1 MEVPRKDPNLQEAL
15 DLLEARFI
23 EAEGDPDVA
32 YSLLSTFEL
41 NFIDEEIYKCLD
53 FRYYAENYH
62 IINSKHKGFVTLYPF
77 WDSQEIF
84 YAKILEIQLEGRPVK
99 IIVLKARQL
108 GLSTIN
114 EALLFH
120 HTIFTEGC
128 NSLVVAQDPGQAD
141 YLFEMSRFAYDSL
154 PWWMRPESRYESK
167 GRYIHFDRRDDLI
180 RQTKPGLRSAIYV
193 EAANKMS
200 GVAVG
205 KAITCCHL
213 SELSLWPEAKVLA
226 EQLFPTLSGSP
237 GQIAIMESTARGRNN
252 FWYDFWK
259 DAWNGKVDW
268 EPVFIEFFRVK
279 KYSLP
284 IPPTVKF
291 ERTKDE
297 IGLAGKVEETTG
309 IALAD
314 EQLYWRRK
322 EMQVFASLNRGDES
336 KFFQEYPSAS
346 WMEAFQGS
354 GICAFNKKKLQH
366 ILETTCV
373 PPRWYGEI
381 DLKQDRDGVWNVPEL
396 RLTKTQKGEKAPAA
410 EQHGARLYV
419 WEQPEAN
426 EKYFVGADVAHGV
439 QGGDF
444 SCAQIIKIGHGMRPD
459 IQVAEWHGWINPT
472 PYANAVAALGYWYN
486 TAEISLECNDVGLS
500 SNAQLMRVLEY
511 PNLFRWKHYDKITNF
526 ITNFTGWYTNTKTR
540 DQIIAK
546 FRESMDDEVIV
557 IRSEDLVNECLDF
570 SSEDDGRYEG
580 QSTND
585 DRVFAMM
592 IAIFCAHDM
601 EHYGGEAPVSRT
613 SSKKDIP
620 KGVDFNN
627 TDFSPL
633 YDGKREKDSVPNEDD
648 PPKDYALWE
657 EVGPAPDDDL
667 WRTI

>member
-15 DLLEARFI
+15 NLLDARFE
-23 EAEGDPDVA
+23 EAEGDIDVA
-32 YSLLSTFEL
+32 YSQLSAFEL
-41 NFIDEEIYKCLD
+41 NFIDEEIMKCLD

-62 IINSKHKGFVTLYPF
+62 IVNSKHEGFKTLYPF

-84 YAKILEIQLEGRPVK
+84 YAKIIEIQSAGRPVK

-128 NSLVVAQDPGQAD
+128 NSLVVAQDPGMAD

-180 RQTKPGLRSAIYV
+180 RQTKPGLRSAIFV

-226 EQLFPTLSGSP
+226 EQLFPALSGSP

-259 DAWNGKVDW
+259 EAWEGKVDW

-279 KYSLP
+279 KYSLA
-284 IPPTVKF
+284 IPVNVEF
-291 ERTKDE
+291 ERTNDE
-297 IGLAGKVEETTG
+297 AALAGKVEHTTG
-309 IALAD
+309 VVLTN

-322 EMQVFASLNRGDES
+322 EMQVFASLNHGDDS

-346 WMEAFQGS
+346 WLEAFQGS
-354 GICAFNKKKLQH
+354 GICAFNKKKLQR

-373 PPRWYGEI
+373 PPLWVGEI
-381 DLKQDRDGVWNVPEL
+381 DLKQDRNGAWNVPEFKL
-396 RLTKTQKGEKAPAA
+396 KKLKKGERPPNA
-410 EQHGARLYV
+410 EQYGSRLYV
-419 WEQPEAN
+419 WEQPEAGAV
-426 EKYFVGADVAHGV
+426 YFLGSDVAHGV
-439 QGGDF
+439 YGGDF
-444 SCAQIIKIGHGMRPD
+444 SCTQVIKIGHGMHPD
-459 IQVAEWHGWINPT
+459 TQVAEWHGWINPT
-472 PYANAVAALGYWYN
+472 PYANVVAALGYWYN
-486 TAEISLECNDVGLS
+486 TAQISLECNDVGLS
-500 SNAQLMRVLEY
+500 SNAQLMRFLEY
-511 PNLFRWKHYDKITNF
+511 PNLFRWKHYDKVSNF
-526 ITNFTGWYTNTKTR
+526 ISNYLGWFTNAKTR

-546 FRESMDDEVIV
+546 FREYLDDDMIIV
-557 IRSEDLVNECLDF
+557 HNEELINECLDF
-570 SSEDDGRYEG
+570 SAEEEGERFQG
-580 QSTND
+580 QSTHD

-592 IAIFCAHDM
+592 IAVFCAHDM
-601 EHYGGEAPVSRT
+601 ESYGGEQPIRPSAKRE
-613 SSKKDIP
+613 IP
-620 KGVDFNN
+620 KGVDFCN
-627 TDFSPL
+627 TDYSPL
-633 YDGKREKDSVPNEDD
+633 FDAKREKDIVPNEDE
-648 PPKDYALWE
+648 PPKDYALWDE
-657 EVGPAPDDDL
+657 ANPAADEDL